1 MSKRAEIAALRAYP
15 KEDEKVWHSAFG
27 IFKFDKNAE
36 ARKAYQEGY
45 EQAKKDLALTKD
57 DVKSLIEIW
66 MNLPD
71 FPQGRFHKSR
81 KKRWIFLTN
90 KERNERSKS

>member
-71 FPQGRFHKSR
+71 FPARSLSQIAEETLDIFNEQR
-81 KKRWIFLTN
+81 KK
-90 KERNERSKS
+90 